1 MALFNRCAC
10 AVCIGKWLLCKR
22 LWIRI
27 LGDQSWNICR
37 ALYIQYVYMLKP
49 MHLKC
54 VHLILKGVYK
64 RFFTKTKLNQYQRH
78 SKVVKNCN
86 NSLRNFDISL
96 LHRGALIL
104 TWRNRKEGDLRQRQ
118 KVQEDQQGGH
128 PAAYES
134 GFLIWQLRH
143 QNRGMFQHL
152 CTLLWHKYR

>member
-64 RFFTKTKLNQYQRH
+64 RFFLPKPNWINTRDTLRLLKTVTIHYGILTSPY
-78 SKVVKNCN
+78 C
-86 NSLRNFDISL
+86 I
-96 LHRGALIL
+96 ALIL

-128 PAAYES
+128 PAACES